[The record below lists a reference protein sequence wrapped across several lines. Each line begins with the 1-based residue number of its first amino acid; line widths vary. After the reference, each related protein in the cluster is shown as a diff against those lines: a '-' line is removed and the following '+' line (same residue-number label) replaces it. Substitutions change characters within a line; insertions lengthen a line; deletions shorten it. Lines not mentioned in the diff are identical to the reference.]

1 MAAETK
7 IKKLRGKVEVYFR
20 SRSKQTEIEQ
30 RREKKRNL
38 EVSIGNQIPK
48 GNGSKG
54 KKGKNLIK

>member
-20 SRSKQTEIEQ
+20 SRSKQTEMDH
-30 RREKKRNL
+30 RREKK
-38 EVSIGNQIPK
+38 IGISTGSQIPK

-54 KKGKNLIK
+54 NKGKNLIK